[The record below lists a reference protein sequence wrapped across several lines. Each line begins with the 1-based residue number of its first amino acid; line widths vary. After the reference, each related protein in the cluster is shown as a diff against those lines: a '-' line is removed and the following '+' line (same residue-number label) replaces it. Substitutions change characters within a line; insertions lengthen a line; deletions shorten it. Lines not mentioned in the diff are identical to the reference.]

1 MNVTSTALTAM
12 AAATQQL
19 EDVAVQVARSAS
31 PDPAQFDTVDISEEA
46 VKLLSARSAF
56 EVAVRVARIAN
67 EAEKSVLDLLA

>member
-1 MNVTSTALTAM
+1 MNVAATALTAM

-19 EDVAVQVARSAS
+19 NDVADGVARSAS
-31 PDPAQFDTVDISEEA
+31 LDPAQSDTVDISEQA

-67 EAEKSVLDLLA
+67 ETEKSLLDLLA

>member
-1 MNVTSTALTAM
+1 MNVAGTALTAM

-19 EDVAVQVARSAS
+19 NDVADRVARSAS
-31 PDPAQFDTVDISEEA
+31 PDPAQFDTVDISAEA

-67 EAEKSVLDLLA
+67 ETEKAVLDLLA